1 MTEAQWGRKETIVR
15 PPHYPVY
22 SFGAVFVSLFV
33 TVLCVYLHFAFVMSP
48 LQRYYLPCY
57 LETGFLS
64 TMRQMN
70 DYQLVTVADRQHH
83 ARPVTEAD
91 VHPGSTPQPTG
102 KPIPLTLSQ
111 AAHASGVVFLYR
123 GARVSYQNRPLHEY
137 LRRFVYDGDSFL
149 SVFRVPLWSGAIMFL
164 LQLPFTVRKDV
175 RRLKELKYGRLLKG
189 PVLVS
194 PKAFNRVIKGDGVG
208 FRTTESRDLMRIP
221 QRSEGQHI
229 ELMGD
234 TGTGKTR
241 LIMQLLVQIRE
252 RGHSAIVYDPA
263 CEFVQRFYD
272 PKNDT
277 ILNPLDARCPYW
289 GPSEELRRRA
299 EAKAIAASLY
309 QPTTDKKGEFFT
321 ETPQKI
327 FAHLLTFGPSPQELV
342 EWMANPDEI
351 DRRVQNTEMAMMIA
365 KGAQQQRNGVLAS
378 LGLIADSLRM
388 LPKKETARSHWCAT
402 EWAEDR
408 EGWIFLTSKPSE
420 REALRPLH
428 SLWIDLLV
436 LRLLNEPRES
446 QHPVWFVLDEL
457 ASLQRLPQLHTAI
470 TENRKSKNPLVLG
483 FQGKAQL
490 EMIYGHLAEV
500 MLSQPTTK
508 IFLRTTEP
516 KAAEWVSNA
525 IGKIEI
531 ERLRATHSTGLRAGN
546 NFSVERQVEPLVL
559 DSEISGLPDRHAFL
573 KLGNYVSRFAFDYW
587 NVPATQPA
595 FVPRLLEDDDLTFE
609 PVTLTKKPPKSA
621 PSTDAGVSDTAA
633 DEPIETVFSL
643 GD

>member
-1 MTEAQWGRKETIVR
+1 MTDTQWGRKETIVR

-22 SFGAVFVSLFV
+22 SFGAVFVSIVV
-33 TVLCVYLHFAFVMSP
+33 TVLCVYLHLAFAMTP
-48 LQRYYLPCY
+48 LQRYYLSCY
-57 LETGFLS
+57 LETGVLS
-64 TMRQMN
+64 TMRQTS

-83 ARPVTEAD
+83 TRPVTEVD
-91 VHPGSTPQPTG
+91 VQPGSTAQPIG
-102 KPIPLTLSQ
+102 KPIPLALSE
-111 AAHASGVVFLYR
+111 AARASGVVLLYR
-123 GARVSYQNRPLHEY
+123 GPKVNYQNRPLHEY
-137 LRRFVYDGDSFL
+137 LRRFVYDGNSFL
-149 SVFRVPLWSGAIMFL
+149 AIFRVPLWSGLVAFL
-164 LQLPFTVRKDV
+164 FQLPFAVRKDV
-175 RRLKELKYGRLLKG
+175 QRLKEMKYGRLLKG

-194 PKAFNRVIKGDGVG
+194 PKGFNRAIKGDGVG
-208 FRTTESRDLMRIP
+208 FRTTESKDLMRIP
-221 QRSEGQHI
+221 QRAEGQHI

-241 LIMQLLVQIRE
+241 LIMQLLMQIRE

-272 PKNDT
+272 PKTDI

-388 LPKKETARSHWCAT
+388 LPKKETAESHWSAT
-402 EWAEDR
+402 EWAEHR
-408 EGWIFLTSKPSE
+408 KGWIFLTSKPSE

-436 LRLLNEPRES
+436 LRLLNEPKQS

-531 ERLRATHSTGLRAGN
+531 ERLRETHSTGLRAGN
-546 NFSVERQVEPLVL
+546 NFSIERQVEPLVL
-559 DSEISGLPDRHAFL
+559 DSEISGLPDKHAFL
-573 KLGNYVSRFAFDYW
+573 KLGNHVARFSFEYR

-595 FVPRLLEDDDLTFE
+595 FVPRPLEDDDLTFE
-609 PVTLTKKPPKSA
+609 PKTLTKKPPKSA
-621 PSTDAGVSDTAA
+621 DVATSSVDDDGE
-633 DEPIETVFSL
+633 DEPIETGFSL